1 MIMKKYLY
9 FMAAATVALAACT
22 KEISPD
28 EPQFS
33 GKVIKALNDDGITS
47 KTTLA
52 DDNEILWTDSDAV
65 TAFVGT
71 TKHTSAS
78 TAVSNGGKVAT
89 FTFNDLDS
97 SAEVDYLIYPADA
110 NASISEGV
118 VSTTLTTLQRIVPGS
133 FANGA
138 NLAIAEGA
146 EEVFFK
152 NACSFL
158 SVKVNGDNIHSVK
171 LIADQPL
178 TGEVTVNYNEGNPIV
193 AAKEG
198 GKTANY
204 VQLAGTFVSGG
215 TYYFIVLPGSYTGIK
230 LEFTDVQGR
239 KATFTNSEALTVA
252 RNENLEIAD
261 ITISSEKWQNPVIE
275 NAINM
280 RQARLF
286 PKWEGAQLG
295 TVSAFTLE
303 TLVKFN
309 QFDHDSSTKVYN
321 LMGMEGTFNCRVRRD
336 ISSYSGKNIL
346 QVSNANKLNVT
357 SNEISTD
364 RWYHMAVTFDNGAV
378 KVYYDGELV
387 AETSNIG
394 ASSIDL
400 SPAYGNDRGSFWY
413 GHAYDNNR
421 WFDGQM
427 AEMRIWTKALSAEE
441 INAPGHFYFV
451 DPSSEGLFSYWTLC
465 TPSGNYVLDA
475 TGHGNPLYGQRVPG
489 TWSDG
494 INWAADIAHSISVS
508 PTEKSFSAD
517 ATSFDIEVTAQGDW
531 TVSGT
536 PAWLSLS
543 ASSGN
548 GNATVTVS
556 SEANTG
562 DKREATLT
570 FTCGTHEAT
579 VAVTQ
584 QAANVDEPLTLKS
597 GSSPKNYY
605 FNQFNSSRTYAKGGT
620 LTWEIVDNDQP
631 WTATLYPEG
640 AGASLSYDTAT
651 KKVTLTVSDA
661 ASATRDIKCWTVTVA
676 RPADTKPIVLC
687 AYMQNYVKNS
697 KPALCCYD
705 MTDDS
710 FSDGTYVIS
719 SMDSGN
725 TRPYPLWNG
734 ISSNEARTYDL
745 QCFLWTRSAG
755 EKDPASFWYPTV
767 SRIST
772 VRVETLFDIK
782 AKGDGTYTIR
792 PVGNTACGLG
802 AVDGHL
808 AIAAECVNASWTITK
823 GSFGWIFK
831 CGDLYLVPSVG
842 TKETGTSYKALDS
855 CTALHTLS
863 LSENAP
869 SVSADLYVR
878 LFKVAYADTHAGN
891 VEFATPDITEEVTSD
906 GGTKSVTI
914 HTTPTWTASVD
925 VDWITL
931 GATSGTGVENTLSYT
946 VAANSTGSA
955 RTGIITVTSNGSS
968 CRVIVNQQ

>member
-1 MIMKKYLY
+1 
-9 FMAAATVALAACT
+9 MAAAIVAFASCA
-22 KEISPD
+22 KEISPVD
-28 EPQFS
+28 TIKG
-33 GKVIKALNDDGITS
+33 GKVISALNDDS
-47 KTTLA
+47 VVNKTTLA
-52 DDNEILWTDSDAV
+52 SDNNVLWTASDAV
-65 TAFVGT
+65 TAFVGSD
-71 TKHTSAS
+71 KYASSS
-78 TAVSNGGKVAT
+78 TAVSNEGKVAS
-89 FTFNDLDS
+89 FTFSTLDP
-97 SAEVDYLIYPADA
+97 SAHVDYVLYPADA
-110 NASISEGV
+110 KATVDGGVIS
-118 VSTTLTTLQRIVPGS
+118 TNLTTLQRIVPGS

-146 EEVFFK
+146 DEVHFK

-171 LIADQPL
+171 LIANQPL
-178 TGEVTVNYNEGNPIV
+178 TGEVTVNYNAGNPVV
-193 AAKEG
+193 AAKDG

-204 VQLAGTFVSGG
+204 VQLAGTFVSGS
-215 TYYFIVLPGSYTGIK
+215 TYYFVVLPGSYTGIK

-239 KATFTNSEALTVA
+239 TATFTNPETLTVG

-261 ITISSEKWQNPVIE
+261 ITIPAGKWQDPVIN

-286 PKWEGAQLG
+286 PKWEGGSLG
-295 TVSAFTLE
+295 TISAFTLE

-309 QFDHDSSTKVYN
+309 QFDHDGSTKVYN
-321 LMGMEGTFNCRVRRD
+321 VMGIEGVFNCRVRRD
-336 ISSYSGKNIL
+336 IDGSKNIL
-346 QVSNANKLNVT
+346 QVSNSAKLNAT
-357 SNEISTD
+357 SKPFDTGK
-364 RWYHMAVTFDNGAV
+364 WYHLAVTFNNGAV
-378 KVYYDGELV
+378 KIFIDGEKA
-387 AETSNIG
+387 AETDNIG

-400 SPAYGNDRGSFWY
+400 SPAWNAGDSPRCFWY
-413 GHAYDNNR
+413 GYAYDKNR

-451 DPSSEGLFSYWTLC
+451 DPSSEDLFSCWNLC
-465 TPSGNYVLDA
+465 SPSGKYVLDA
-475 TGHGNPLYGQRVPG
+475 TGSGNVLYGQVNVPS
-489 TWSDG
+489 TPTDG
-494 INWAADIAHSISVS
+494 INWAADLTHSIAVS

-517 ATSFDIEVTAQGDW
+517 ALSFDIEVTAQGDW
-531 TVSGT
+531 TVSGV
-536 PAWLSLS
+536 PAWLTLSSL
-543 ASSGN
+543 SGN
-548 GNATVTVS
+548 GNATVTVTAT
-556 SEANTG
+556 ANTG

-570 FTCGTHEAT
+570 FTCGTHEAS

-584 QAANVDEPLTLKS
+584 QAANIDEPLTLKS
-597 GSSPKNYY
+597 GSAAKNYY

-620 LTWEIVDNDQP
+620 LNWEIVDNDQP

-640 AGASLSYDTAT
+640 AGATLTYDTST

-676 RPADTKPIVLC
+676 RTADTKPLVLC

-697 KPALCCYD
+697 KPAVCCYD

-710 FSDGTYVIS
+710 FVEGSYVIS

-725 TRPYPLWNG
+725 TRPYTLWNG
-734 ISSNEARTYDL
+734 ISSSEARTYDL
-745 QCFLWTRSAG
+745 QCYLWTRSAG
-755 EKDPASFWYPTV
+755 DKDPASFWYGTA

-772 VRVETLFDIK
+772 VRVENLFDIK
-782 AKGDGTYTIR
+782 SNGNGAYTIR

-808 AIAAECVNASWTITK
+808 VVAAECVNSSWTITK
-823 GSFGWIFK
+823 AAYGWTLR
-831 CGDLYLVPSVG
+831 CGDLYLVPSTG
-842 TKETGTSYKALDS
+842 TKETGTSYKALES
-855 CTALHTLS
+855 CTALHTLT
-863 LSENAP
+863 LSADAP

-878 LFKVAYADTHAGN
+878 LFKAAYADTHAGN
-891 VEFATPDITEEVTSD
+891 TDNTLEFSTPNTTVSVSAAGEA
-906 GGTKSVTI
+906 KSVTI
-914 HTTPTWTASVD
+914 HTTPAWTASSN

-968 CRVIVNQQ
+968 CKVIVNQE

>member
-1 MIMKKYLY
+1 MKKYLY
-9 FMAAATVALAACT
+9 FMAAAIVAFAACT
-22 KEISPD
+22 REITPD
-28 EPQFS
+28 GPQFG
-33 GKVIKALNDDGITS
+33 GKVIKAFNDDGITS

-52 DDNEILWTDSDAV
+52 DDNEVLWTDSDAV

-71 TKHTSAS
+71 ANHTSTS
-78 TAVSNGGKVAT
+78 TAVSNEGKVAT
-89 FTFNDLDS
+89 FTFTDIDS
-97 SAEVDYLIYPADA
+97 SADVDYLIYPADA

-118 VSTTLTTLQRIVPGS
+118 VTTTLTTLQRIVPGS

-146 EEVFFK
+146 AEVFFK

-178 TGEVTVNYNEGNPIV
+178 TGEVTVNYNEGYPTV

-204 VQLAGTFVSGG
+204 VQLAGTFVSGN
-215 TYYFIVLPGSYTGIK
+215 TYYFVVLPGSYSGIK

-239 KATFTNSEALTVA
+239 KATFANSEALTVA
-252 RNENLEIAD
+252 RNENLKIAD

-309 QFDHDSSTKVYN
+309 QFDHDNSSNVYN
-321 LMGMEGTFNCRVRRD
+321 LMGMEGTFNCRVRRGL
-336 ISSYSGKNIL
+336 SGYSGKNIL

-394 ASSIDL
+394 ASSINL
-400 SPAYGNDRGSFWY
+400 SPAYGNSQGSFWY
-413 GHAYDNNR
+413 GHNYDNNR

-597 GSSPKNYY
+597 GTTAKNVYL
-605 FNQFNSSRTYAKGGT
+605 NQHNSDRNITQGGSR
-620 LTWEIVDNDQP
+620 TWEIVDNDQE
-631 WTATLYPEG
+631 WDATLYPTG
-640 AGASLSYDTAT
+640 AGATLSVDKANH
-651 KKVTLTVSDA
+651 KVTITVDA
-661 ASATRDIKCWTVTVA
+661 HEVNRLPVCWTITLA
-676 RPADTKPIVLC
+676 RPADTQPLVLC
-687 AYMQNYVKNS
+687 VYQQRYIKNS
-697 KPALCCYD
+697 KPSLHAYD
-705 MTDDS
+705 YTES
-710 FSDGTYVIS
+710 TFVEGTYAIS
-719 SMDSGN
+719 SMDSN
-725 TRPYPLWNG
+725 THPFTLWNG
-734 ISSNEARTYDL
+734 ISSSEARTYDFK
-745 QCFLWTRSAG
+745 CYTWTRSATDV
-755 EKDPASFWYPTV
+755 DPASFWYPDLG
-767 SRIST
+767 RISAI
-772 VRVETLFDIK
+772 RLENLFDIK

-792 PVGNTACGLG
+792 PAGNTACGLG
-802 AVDGHL
+802 AVDGYL
-808 AIAAECVNASWTITK
+808 AVTAECVNASWTITK
-823 GSFGWIFK
+823 ADYGWIFK

-842 TKETGTSYKALDS
+842 TTGTSTSYQPIES

-869 SVSADLYVR
+869 SVSANLYVR
-878 LFKVAYADTHAGN
+878 LFKAAYADTHAGDKDSK
-891 VEFATPDITEEVTSD
+891 FSSPDTNLEVGTD
-906 GGTKSVTI
+906 GGSKSVTI
-914 HTTPTWTASVD
+914 YTTPTWTASSN